1 MLDNFHQEIID
12 REITKFMPDNDKE
25 GNTFFLGNK
34 HEKQTRYAIPTLS
47 GNWRTQPH
55 NDGTLFT
62 QPVQPQRRA

>member
-1 MLDNFHQEIID
+1 
-12 REITKFMPDNDKE
+12 MPDNDKE
-25 GNTFFLGNK
+25 GNTFFWGNK